1 MKKKTAKLLNHLF
14 KGVVVIGLLGLIYK
28 EVGYREDAG
37 EIWKIWVTQWQKS
50 NWWWLALA
58 FCLMPVNWLL
68 EASKWKILLSAFYQI
83 RITHALKGIL
93 AGVSLSL
100 FTPNRVGDYGGR
112 ILAVPARHNWH
123 ALLATAIGSYA
134 QLLILISGGLAAVLY
149 FIKHHLDWPQL
160 LVTSFWWLSC
170 GLLLLAY
177 FFFFNINK
185 LISLVDKLSLPK
197 RFQHLFRYIY
207 ELRQFQQ
214 YQLVKAL
221 KLSLLR
227 YIVYCLQ
234 YYMIVRFVG
243 IEAPFFGALSGIASI
258 FLIQSSVPL
267 PPLAALLARGEAAL
281 IIWGQFSE
289 NTIGILAATFG
300 LFILNLCIPALLG
313 LGVIV
318 RINVL
323 KSLGYEKE
331 NPENQQPGFNNIFF
345 YGLHSWRK
353 NKSSKR

>member
-1 MKKKTAKLLNHLF
+1 MKKRTAKYLNYLF
-14 KGVVVIGLLGLIYK
+14 KLIVVVGLLGLIYK
-28 EVGYREDAG
+28 EVGYRDDADA
-37 EIWKIWVTQWQKS
+37 IWKIWTTQWQQS
-50 NWWWLALA
+50 NWWWLVLA
-58 FCLMPVNWLL
+58 FILMPVNWLL
-68 EASKWKILLSAFYQI
+68 ETYKWKTLLSAFYPIHIYQ
-83 RITHALKGIL
+83 AFKGIL
-93 AGVSLSL
+93 AGVSISL

-112 ILAVPARHNWH
+112 ILAVPAKHNWH

-134 QLLILISGGLAAVLY
+134 QLLILITGGLGAVLY
-149 FIKHHLDWPQL
+149 FIQFHSEWPQL
-160 LVTSFWWLSC
+160 LLTSFWWLSC

-185 LISLVDKLSLPK
+185 LITLIDKLSLPK
-197 RFQHLFRYIY
+197 RFQRLFRYIY
-207 ELRQFQQ
+207 EIRQFQRF
-214 YQLVKAL
+214 QLIKAL
-221 KLSLLR
+221 ELSLLR

-243 IEAPFFGALSGIASI
+243 IEAPFWGALSGIASI

-281 IIWGQFSE
+281 IIWGHFSE

-300 LFILNLCIPALLG
+300 LFILNLCIPALFG

-331 NPENQQPGFNNIFF
+331 NPENYQPSFTNVFLH
-345 YGLHSWRK
+345 GLHSWRK
-353 NKSSKR
+353 NKSPKS

>member
-1 MKKKTAKLLNHLF
+1 MKNKTARFLNYTFKLIL
-14 KGVVVIGLLGLIYK
+14 VIGLLGLLYK

-37 EIWKIWVTQWQKS
+37 EMVKIWAGQWQRA
-50 NWWWLALA
+50 NCWWLVLA

-68 EASKWKILLSAFYQI
+68 EAYKWKVLLSAFYPVKISQAI
-83 RITHALKGIL
+83 KGVL

-134 QLLILISGGLAAVLY
+134 QLLVLITGGLGAVFY
-149 FIKHHLDWPQL
+149 FIRFYSSWPQL
-160 LVTSFWWLSC
+160 LMTSFGWLSC
-170 GLLLLAY
+170 ALLLLAY
-177 FFFFNINK
+177 FFFFNINTLIK
-185 LISLVDKLSLPK
+185 LIDKLALPK

-207 ELRQFQQ
+207 ELRQFQPR
-214 YQLVKAL
+214 QLGKAL
-221 KLSLLR
+221 ELSMLR

-234 YYMIVRFVG
+234 YYMIIRFVG
-243 IEAPFFGALSGIASI
+243 IEAPFWGALSGIASI

-281 IIWGQFSE
+281 IIWGHFSE
-289 NTIGILAATFG
+289 NSIGILAATFG
-300 LFILNLCIPALLG
+300 LFILNLCIPALFG
-313 LGVIV
+313 LGIIV
-318 RINVL
+318 RINIL

-331 NPENQQPGFNNIFF
+331 NPENNQPATNHIFLN
-345 YGLHSWRK
+345 GLRIWRK
-353 NKSSKR
+353 NKPSKP